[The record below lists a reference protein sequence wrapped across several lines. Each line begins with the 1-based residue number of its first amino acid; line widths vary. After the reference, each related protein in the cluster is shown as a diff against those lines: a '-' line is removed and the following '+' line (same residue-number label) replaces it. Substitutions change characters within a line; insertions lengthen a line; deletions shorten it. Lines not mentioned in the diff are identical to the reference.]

1 MPNEFVRKSFTS
13 EEIQSIVVEHTRKYL
28 DPIWIEL
35 GKILESL
42 SARISDL
49 EIANN
54 AMINEMKAW
63 KDQNKGML
71 Q

>member
-49 EIANN
+49 ETANN